1 MTALRTL
8 VRFCLRYRHALVL
21 VVAGLC
27 ALAFFAVR
35 NSSVR
40 AFPSFEPPVVKVI
53 TRVAGLSPRGIEL
66 SVTDVLE
73 QGLSGLAAVRSRSEP
88 GVSII
93 SLIFRSHTRLALDRK
108 AVAARLSEVSATL
121 PSGAVAHIER
131 LTSMVGVAAQVA
143 VLGKGVTPLTVG
155 RLVETRIAPE
165 L

>member
-1 MTALRTL
+1 MSALRAL

-27 ALAFFAVR
+27 VLAFFAVR

-40 AFPSFEPPVVKVI
+40 VFPSFEPPVVKVI

-66 SVTDVLE
+66 SVTDMLE
-73 QGLSGLAAVRSRSEP
+73 QGLSGLTGLRTVRSRSEP

-93 SLIFRSHTRLALDRK
+93 TLIFRSHTRLALDRK

-121 PSGAVAHIER
+121 P
-131 LTSMVGVAAQVA
+131 
-143 VLGKGVTPLTVG
+143 
-155 RLVETRIAPE
+155 
-165 L
+165 